1 MEDDVCC
8 VHQFRQKLA
17 ILDGLDKVLHS
28 IMLLEVANV
37 IHAAGGK
44 IVEQQNFI
52 AGLQHPFG
60 KV

>member
-1 MEDDVCC
+1 
-8 VHQFRQKLA
+8 LA